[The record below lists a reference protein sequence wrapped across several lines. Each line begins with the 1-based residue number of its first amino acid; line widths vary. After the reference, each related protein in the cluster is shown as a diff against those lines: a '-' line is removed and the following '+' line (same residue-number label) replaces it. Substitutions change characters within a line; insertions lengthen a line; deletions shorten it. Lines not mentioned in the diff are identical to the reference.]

1 MYNFNWIS
9 NFEFQTLKC
18 KCNDI
23 FSSWKTRK
31 QSLISENVILIHF
44 WHREHI
50 FVCSYKRQGAQ
61 IKFIK
66 FSEFWIRILS
76 HSAWSSSDSLYT
88 SSLHCLEKNPS
99 SLTLGHRN
107 IPPLSLMLISRN
119 RHMIRYYCTVYDI
132 SSTLDN
138 NYVEIKC
145 IKIDEKNWK
154 KMCFGNKGN
163 IFILSFTDFMDY
175 VIRQYI
181 GLYREIVLQIGLKV
195 SHFSDLSTTW

>member
-1 MYNFNWIS
+1 MSIFLFAHIS
-9 NFEFQTLKC
+9 
-18 KCNDI
+18 D
-23 FSSWKTRK
+23 R
-31 QSLISENVILIHF
+31 
-44 WHREHI
+44 
-50 FVCSYKRQGAQ
+50 GAQ

-175 VIRQYI
+175 VIRQYT

-195 SHFSDLSTTW
+195 SHLSDLSTTW